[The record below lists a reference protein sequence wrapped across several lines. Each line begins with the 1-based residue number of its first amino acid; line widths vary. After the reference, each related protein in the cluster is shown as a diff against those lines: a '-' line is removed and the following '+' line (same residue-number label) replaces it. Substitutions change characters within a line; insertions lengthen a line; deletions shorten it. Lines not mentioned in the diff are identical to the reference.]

1 MRNQVI
7 LGLWALRANKPNG
20 EVAEPGGNMKVPSSR
35 KMRPRGQKGAW
46 NMAVREPKTNKFFQ
60 DLA

>member
-20 EVAEPGGNMKVPSSR
+20 DIAKRGGNMRVQNIR
-35 KMRPRGQKGAW
+35 KIRLRGQKETQKV
-46 NMAVREPKTNKFFQ
+46 AVREP
-60 DLA
+60 